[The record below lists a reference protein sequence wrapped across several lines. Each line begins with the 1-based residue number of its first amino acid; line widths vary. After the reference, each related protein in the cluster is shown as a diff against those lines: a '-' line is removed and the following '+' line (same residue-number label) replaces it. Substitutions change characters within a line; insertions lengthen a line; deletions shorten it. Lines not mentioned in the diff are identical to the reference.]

1 MDGGVEETFAAALGA
16 LAVTGVLFDVG
27 DQAGIKNTLPII
39 PTVSLDVIS
48 LVAISYGYY
57 RGQIE
62 HRHWFRLMA
71 DPHEQFF
78 WTLQQCSVMLLHR
91 ETSLSSGG
99 EYDIDA
105 KAMPLL

>member
-1 MDGGVEETFAAALGA
+1 VHEAALAGPLYVVA
-16 LAVTGVLFDVG
+16 REIERHIGTG
-27 DQAGIKNTLPII
+27 
-39 PTVSLDVIS
+39 
-48 LVAISYGYY
+48 
-57 RGQIE
+57 
-62 HRHWFRLMA
+62 HWFRLMA

>member
-1 MDGGVEETFAAALGA
+1 LGVAK
-16 LAVTGVLFDVG
+16 GVSRF
-27 DQAGIKNTLPII
+27 
-39 PTVSLDVIS
+39 
-48 LVAISYGYY
+48 YGK
-57 RGQIE
+57 
-62 HRHWFRLMA
+62 RHWFRLMA